1 MRGPALSE
9 KIYLRAQDLLE
20 DSFKLGHMIYESGFR
35 PTFMIAVWRGGVPI
49 GIAVQE
55 YLAARGVATDHIA
68 IRTGSYTGI
77 DTRSRVVE
85 VHGLSYLIKNIN
97 AEDRLLIVDDVFDT
111 GHTIVRILEHGV
123 ETDLRFPQDF
133 FLSTEYKAICALG
146 ERLDG
151 LLEAGA
157 FVKRGEKTLEV
168 SEFEA
173 ALAWLMKESRRGQ
186 DIQRYKGL
194 GEMNPDQLWETT
206 MDPEIRRMLRV
217 TIEDAIGADRVFTT
231 LMGDEVEPRR
241 EFIETNA
248 LSVANLDV

>member
-1 MRGPALSE
+1 MSE

-111 GHTIVRILEHGV
+111 GHTIVRILEELRAQVRLNMPEEVRVAVPWYKPTRSLVDLTPDYFIH
-123 ETDLRFPQDF
+123 ETDQWLKYPHS
-133 FLSTEYKAICALG
+133 LE
-146 ERLDG
+146 G
-151 LLEAGA
+151 LTFDEIRAN
-157 FVKRGEKTLEV
+157 R
-168 SEFEA
+168 
-173 ALAWLMKESRRGQ
+173 
-186 DIQRYKGL
+186 
-194 GEMNPDQLWETT
+194 
-206 MDPEIRRMLRV
+206 PEIWAIIGEALLAR
-217 TIEDAIGADRVFTT
+217 DAAGQA
-231 LMGDEVEPRR
+231 
-241 EFIETNA
+241 
-248 LSVANLDV
+248 